1 MKRPLDGIG
10 RAERPGRVLLQ
21 TYEPEHPVM
30 EALVAGD
37 RDEAFIAEQFE
48 PVISAQT
55 KTGVYHV
62 LPGVSHMG
70 VLYGPDVLPI
80 VEGWLGRLSL

>member
-1 MKRPLDGIG
+1 MTSAFAPRADYEGDVAAIDKPLL
-10 RAERPGRVLLQ
+10 V
-21 TYEPEHPVM
+21 
-30 EALVAGD
+30 VAGD

-62 LPGVSHMG
+62 LLGVSHMG